1 MVNLVFSKSSQVW
14 YKFGDLKFGFRNSE
28 FRCGLTS
35 MLKHGPR
42 MISFVMICNQNPT

>member
-28 FRCGLTS
+28 F
-35 MLKHGPR
+35 
-42 MISFVMICNQNPT
+42 QNSDAG